1 MSGMSRVGFVINPI
15 AGMGGRV
22 GLKGTDGLA
31 AEAKRR
37 GAEPLA
43 GVRAEEALR
52 ALKNLLDIT
61 PGVSPIEWFT
71 AAGAMGHDAL
81 RAAGFAAIEVVHVP
95 AAQPSAQDTHASVR
109 KFLQTRVDLLLFCGG
124 DGTARD
130 ICSIAG
136 EGTPIL
142 GIPSGV
148 KMYSGVFGMTPVRT
162 AEILVRY
169 LTGEIGVADAEIV
182 DLDEEK
188 YRRDEWAVRLYMTAR
203 TPFEPSYVQTAK
215 AIIVGVHEDAV
226 KADIAAHVCEEME
239 NQPETLFLLGPGSTV
254 QTVGRALNVDKTL
267 LGVDAV
273 VRGQIAGKD
282 LNEQQILGLLAHH
295 RKCKL
300 VLSPIGAQGFLLG
313 RGNQQLT
320 VQAIRRIGAENII
333 IVATPAKLAHTPLLR
348 FDSGD
353 STLDADLT
361 SRKFLPVIV
370 GYHRM
375 RLVKAI

>member
-1 MSGMSRVGFVINPI
+1 MSRVGFVINPI

-52 ALKNLLDIT
+52 TFKNLLDST
-61 PGVSPIEWFT
+61 PGTPSIEWFT
-71 AAGAMGHDAL
+71 ASGAMGQDAL
-81 RAAGFAAIEVVHVP
+81 ETAGFTGLTVIHVQS
-95 AAQPSAQDTHASVR
+95 AEPSAQDTYASVR
-109 KFLQTRVDLLLFCGG
+109 RFLQAGADLVLFCGG

-130 ICSIAG
+130 ICSITG

-148 KMYSGVFGMTPVRT
+148 KMYSGVFGVTPART
-162 AEILVRY
+162 AEILLRY

-188 YRRDEWAVRLYMTAR
+188 YRRDEWAVRLYMTAK
-203 TPFEPSYVQTAK
+203 TPLEPSYLQTAK
-215 AIIVGVHEDAV
+215 AIIIGAHEDAV

-239 NQPETLFLLGPGSTV
+239 NQSETLFLLGPGSTV
-254 QTVGRALNVDKTL
+254 QAIGQALNIDKTL
-267 LGVDAV
+267 LGIDAV
-273 VRGQIAGKD
+273 VQGRIVGKD
-282 LNEQQILGLLAHH
+282 LNERKILDLLAHYQQ
-295 RKCKL
+295 CKL

-320 VQAIRRIGAENII
+320 APVIRRIGADNII
-333 IVATPAKLAHTPLLR
+333 IVATPAKLAQTPQLR

-353 STLDADLT
+353 STLDSDLT
-361 SRKFLPVIV
+361 SRKFLAVVI